1 MDIHAQRSA
10 AIMRELKFKRVR
22 RVYSVLTHEWQ
33 SIPQIIQNML
43 ETEGECVS
51 TTTIKKYVWQ
61 GDFDTLNL
69 PIEVDQEHWQ
79 LRLSDET

>member
-1 MDIHAQRSA
+1 MNIYAQRSA
-10 AIMRELKFKRVR
+10 AHFRGLKFERVR

-51 TTTIKKYVWQ
+51 LSTIKKYVWQ

-69 PIEVDQEHWQ
+69 PIEVDQEHWR
-79 LRLSDET
+79 LRVKQ

>member
-1 MDIHAQRSA
+1 MNIHTQRTA
-10 AIMRELKFKRVR
+10 AHFRGLKFQRVR

-33 SIPQIIQNML
+33 SLPQIIQNML
-43 ETEGECVS
+43 ETEGESIS

-69 PIEVDQEHWQ
+69 PIEADQKHWR
-79 LRLSDET
+79 LRIKR

>member
-1 MDIHAQRSA
+1 MDIYAQRSA
-10 AIMRELKFKRVR
+10 AIMRGRKFERVKI
-22 RVYSVLTHEWQ
+22 VYSVLTHEWQ

-51 TTTIKKYVWQ
+51 LTTIKKYVWQ

-69 PIEVDQEHWQ
+69 PIEVDQTRWQ
-79 LRLSDET
+79 LRIKQ

>member
-1 MDIHAQRSA
+1 MNIHTQRTA
-10 AIMRELKFKRVR
+10 AHFRGLKFQRVR
-22 RVYSVLTHEWQ
+22 RLYSVLTHEWQ

-43 ETEGECVS
+43 ETEGESIS

-69 PIEVDQEHWQ
+69 PIEVDQKHWR
-79 LRLSDET
+79 LRIKQ